1 LPLRLSVDARSG
13 YPIYLQ
19 LVGQI
24 ERAVAIGVLAPGEQ
38 LPTVKQISSDLV
50 VNPSTVSRA
59 LRELEH
65 IGIVTSLP
73 GRGAFI
79 SPNGTAQAAKHAAAD
94 TVRDSFDASVREA
107 RALGLQPD
115 AVRDAFERAYARWY
129 IDSEENGENA

>member
-1 LPLRLSVDARSG
+1 MAIRLSVDARSG

-19 LVGQI
+19 LVEQI
-24 ERAVAIGVLAPGEQ
+24 ERGVAIGALKPGEQ

-65 IGIVTSLP
+65 AGVVTSFP

-79 SPNGTAQAAKHAAAD
+79 TENGAAQAVKHAALD
-94 TVRDSFDASVREA
+94 TVRNSLATAVREA
-107 RALGLQPD
+107 RSLGMSAD
-115 AVRDAFERAYARWY
+115 VVRDAFDEIHSHWY
-129 IDSEENGENA
+129 TTKEDGESK